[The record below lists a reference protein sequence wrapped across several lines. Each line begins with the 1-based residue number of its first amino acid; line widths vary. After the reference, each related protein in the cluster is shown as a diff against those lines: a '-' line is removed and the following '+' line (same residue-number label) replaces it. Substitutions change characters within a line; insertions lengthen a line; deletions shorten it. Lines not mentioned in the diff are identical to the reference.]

1 MDHVAGGK
9 GEDEQEK
16 KWRTEG
22 DVRTLKEAEMIKAD
36 PARMKDSMAMM
47 DDEMKAMMKVQAM
60 GSMEDKA
67 KKRFKETY
75 KEV

>member
-1 MDHVAGGK
+1 MSDKLAGA
-9 GEDEQEK
+9 DSDQDK

-47 DDEMKAMMKVQAM
+47 GDEMKAMMKVQAM

-75 KEV
+75 KEA

>member
-1 MDHVAGGK
+1 MDHVTGGK
-9 GEDEQEK
+9 GEDEK
-16 KWRTEG
+16 KWRIEG

-36 PARMKDSMAMM
+36 PARMKDAMAMM